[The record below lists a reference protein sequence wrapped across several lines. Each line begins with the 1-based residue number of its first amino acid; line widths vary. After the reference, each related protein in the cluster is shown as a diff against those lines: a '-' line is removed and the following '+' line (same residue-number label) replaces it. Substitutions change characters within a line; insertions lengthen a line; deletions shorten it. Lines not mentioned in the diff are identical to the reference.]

1 LLNWQFT
8 KGVYTGDV
16 YGILLAVTGKEYNH
30 EELKGCVKLL
40 DFLYMDYFGGDS
52 RYEKRWQKVRI

>member
-1 LLNWQFT
+1 
-8 KGVYTGDV
+8 V